1 QLRPDQDPAPPLELL
16 PDAELGRLGGR
27 GLGIQP
33 HDRSRAEEFPCRLL
47 HSLSPDPVR
56 AQLRPL
62 TLRADLGD
70 RLGPVTE
77 MTAQRDARRGAR
89 PATARSAAVL

>member
-1 QLRPDQDPAPPLELL
+1 MHPLGRPEVGKVQGGVDADCADDGGAHLPHAFDQQLRPDQDPAPPLELL

-33 HDRSRAEEFPCRLL
+33 HDRGRAEEFPRRLL

-56 AQLRPL
+56 A
-62 TLRADLGD
+62 
-70 RLGPVTE
+70 
-77 MTAQRDARRGAR
+77 
-89 PATARSAAVL
+89 